1 MPLASV
7 SDIQNNISSL
17 QSLIKAFDCGERYTL
32 HNDLGIPFYCDI
44 QHAVPTAHQVEW
56 EYLEV
61 KTDLWQLRGSKDQDV
76 TSQLRQEKT
85 SRSGATCSFRAQV
98 LSR

>member
-1 MPLASV
+1 V
-7 SDIQNNISSL
+7 V
-17 QSLIKAFDCGERYTL
+17 GHYTL

-61 KTDLWQLRGSKDQDV
+61 KTDIWQLRGSEDQDV
-76 TSQLRQEKT
+76 ISQLRQEKT
-85 SRSGATCSFRAQV
+85 SRSGANCSFRAQV
-98 LSR
+98 LSTRFSLNNRLCVSFQ